1 MTDTTAKT
9 SFEFTEE
16 MKGYLSPGQTA
27 FQDGYDQGKT
37 DGHYFMFHLT
47 IQSDDLDT
55 FLNNDRHQ
63 AAAIGWVEGDL
74 VAAGALSTKACSTC
88 SSTAPTPTVNKCCTG
103 CSLPTTTARN

>member
-1 MTDTTAKT
+1 
-9 SFEFTEE
+9 

-55 FLNNDRHQ
+55 F
-63 AAAIGWVEGDL
+63 
-74 VAAGALSTKACSTC
+74 
-88 SSTAPTPTVNKCCTG
+88 
-103 CSLPTTTARN
+103 